1 MSARRCTYDD
11 ATHGACMATAT
22 RRLTVRCHGRA
33 RGVISE
39 MCAEHCEHVLTHGV
53 EASVENI
60 AAEPDP
66 DTEAGRVIDAR
77 APWVRR
83 LTAVVVGASAATACD
98 NYEAD
103 RKREWE
109 APCRDESTLIAT
121 TAGSPDRAVC
131 PNRQHKMRVAVTSG
145 STPNNAAAVIF
156 CECTPKQEAK

>member
-1 MSARRCTYDD
+1 MSARRCTHDD

-53 EASVENI
+53 EATVEDI
-60 AAEPDP
+60 AVEPDP

-83 LTAVVVGASAATACD
+83 LTAVVVRGTEPTD
-98 NYEAD
+98 
-103 RKREWE
+103 
-109 APCRDESTLIAT
+109 PPTLRMY
-121 TAGSPDRAVC
+121 AGGGV
-131 PNRQHKMRVAVTSG
+131 
-145 STPNNAAAVIF
+145 
-156 CECTPKQEAK
+156 

>member
-1 MSARRCTYDD
+1 VTRLDADD
-11 ATHGACMATAT
+11 KPCGCGRTHTAAQWAALEMVGTQPDYAGGALEL
-22 RRLTVRCHGRA
+22 RN
-33 RGVISE
+33 
-39 MCAEHCEHVLTHGV
+39 CECGSTL
-53 EASVENI
+53 SVPV
-60 AAEPDP
+60 EPDP